1 MKSNAISFGQ
11 ALVPAVI
18 DRAMA
23 AAAEADL
30 LLAVGSTLQVYPV
43 AGVVPLAKEAGARIV
58 IVNNQPTPMDPLAD
72 ALLRGPTGEVLPA
85 LCVAHAA

>member
-1 MKSNAISFGQ
+1 M
-11 ALVPAVI
+11 PEVI

-43 AGVVPLAKEAGARIV
+43 AGVVPLAVDAGARLV
-58 IVNNQPTPMDPLAD
+58 IVNDQPTAFDAVAD
-72 ALLRGPTGEVLPA
+72 AVLRRPIGEVLPA
-85 LCVAHAA
+85 ICGG